1 MHFAVVDA
9 SLGTP
14 HAERNFRREL
24 EERLNVTLTVFQAN
38 EGEIPPPIADPETAE
53 AAEAGM
59 APPFDAAIISGSQSS
74 VYHDEPWI
82 AELATWARSAHAAD
96 LPMLGVCWG
105 HQLLAEV
112 LGGRVEGGDY
122 ELGYTEITQT
132 TDDPLFRDIPSPFTA
147 FATHSDHVV
156 EMPPDATLLAKNDTG
171 VQAFKQGRAYAVQF
185 HPEYDLRT
193 AEAMIESKD
202 LPAHD
207 IQRALATCT
216 AENVRK
222 ANVAKTIFRN
232 FHDLVGTPVA

>member
-1 MHFAVVDA
+1 MHIALIDA

-24 EERLNVTLTVFQAN
+24 HATLTVFNAN
-38 EGEIPPPIADPETAE
+38 QGEIPPPVADPETAATAE
-53 AAEAGM
+53 AAV
-59 APPFDAAIISGSQSS
+59 APPFDAVVISGSQSS

-82 AELATWARSAHAAD
+82 AELATWTRGAIAAD
-96 LPMLGVCWG
+96 LPILGVCWG

-122 ELGYTEITQT
+122 ELGYTSVRQVA
-132 TDDPLFRDIPSPFTA
+132 DDPLFADIPNPFTV

-156 EMPPDATLLAKNDTG
+156 EVPPEATVLAENDVG
-171 VQAFKQGRAYAVQF
+171 VQSLRQGRVVTTQF

-193 AEAMIESKD
+193 AKAMIDSKD

-207 IQRALATCT
+207 IQRALDTCT
-216 AENVRK
+216 TENVQD
-222 ANVAKTIFRN
+222 AAAAKTMFRN
-232 FHDLVGTPVA
+232 FEDRIVPAATPA